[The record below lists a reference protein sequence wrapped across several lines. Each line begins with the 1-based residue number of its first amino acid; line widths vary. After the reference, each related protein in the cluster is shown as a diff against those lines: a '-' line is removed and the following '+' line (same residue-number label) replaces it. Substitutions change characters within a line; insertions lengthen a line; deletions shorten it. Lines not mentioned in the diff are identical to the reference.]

1 LFYEKGAM
9 SFQARE
15 IEPEVLEKI
24 LKASTSCAWLGKWKL
39 VSVSKKENIVRVVES
54 WQRGLRKIGQN
65 RDVEFV
71 ERWKKAPL
79 LIAFCQPRKLDQFHF
94 VVGDL
99 VRIFSV
105 QEIGTAVRSVELVAL
120 AHGIGLHG
128 IMGILVPEVGEPINE
143 VLGIPLDYEIVYFGL
158 MGYPDE
164 EVAQKFPSLNE
175 VCYAEKWGI
184 PADSDL
190 TWKDVPGLGQ
200 LKVLGGLLSRIVLCL
215 GGRCSIRRRTCLSL
229 R

>member
-1 LFYEKGAM
+1 MFYEKGAM

-79 LIAFCQPRKLDQFHF
+79 LIAFYQPRKLDKFNF
-94 VVGDL
+94 VDDDL

-105 QEIGTAVRSVELVAL
+105 QEVGTAVRSVELAAL

-128 IMGILVPEVGEPINE
+128 IMGILVPEVVEPISK
-143 VLGIPLDYEIVYFGL
+143 VLGIPRDHEIVYFGL

-164 EVAQKFPSLNE
+164 EVAQKFPTLNE
-175 VCYAEKWGI
+175 VCYSEKWGT
-184 PADSDL
+184 PADLNL
-190 TWKDVPGLGQ
+190 T
-200 LKVLGGLLSRIVLCL
+200 
-215 GGRCSIRRRTCLSL
+215 
-229 R
+229 

>member
-15 IEPEVLEKI
+15 IEPEILEKI

-39 VSVSKKENIVRVVES
+39 VLVSKRENIIRVVES
-54 WQRGLRKIGQN
+54 WQSGLRKIGQN

-79 LIAFCQPRKLDQFHF
+79 LIAFCQPRKLDKFHF
-94 VVGDL
+94 VAGDL

-105 QEIGTAVRSVELVAL
+105 QEIGTAVRSVELAAL

-128 IMGILVPEVGEPINE
+128 IMGILVPEVVEPINQ
-143 VLGIPLDYEIVYFGL
+143 VLGIPSDYEIVYFGL

-164 EVAQKFPSLNE
+164 EVVQKFPPLNE
-175 VCYAEKWGI
+175 VCYSEKWGT
-184 PADSDL
+184 PADL
-190 TWKDVPGLGQ
+190 NLA
-200 LKVLGGLLSRIVLCL
+200 
-215 GGRCSIRRRTCLSL
+215 
-229 R
+229 

>member
-9 SFQARE
+9 SFQDRE
-15 IEPEVLEKI
+15 IESEVLEKI
-24 LKASTSCAWLGKWKL
+24 LEASTSCAWLGKWKL
-39 VSVSKKENIVRVVES
+39 VSVTKKENVVRVVES
-54 WQRGLRKIGQN
+54 WQSGLRKIGQN

-94 VVGDL
+94 VAGDL

-105 QEIGTAVRSVELVAL
+105 QEIGTAVRSIELTAL
-120 AHGIGLHG
+120 AYGIGLHG
-128 IMGILVPEVGEPINE
+128 IMGILVPEVVEPINE
-143 VLGIPLDYEIVYFGL
+143 ALQIPRDYEIVYFGL

-164 EVAQKFPSLNE
+164 EVAQKFPSLDE
-175 VCYAEKWGI
+175 VCYVEKWGGLQI
-184 PADSDL
+184 RTQPR
-190 TWKDVPGLGQ
+190 KEVP
-200 LKVLGGLLSRIVLCL
+200 
-215 GGRCSIRRRTCLSL
+215 SL

>member
-1 LFYEKGAM
+1 MSLPSTLQGITDYQSVRRLLFYEKGAM

-39 VSVSKKENIVRVVES
+39 VSVSKKENIVKVVES
-54 WQRGLRKIGQN
+54 WQSGLRKIGQN

-71 ERWKKAPL
+71 ERWKRAPL
-79 LIAFCQPRKLDQFHF
+79 LIAFCQPRKFDQFHF

-99 VRIFSV
+99 VRIYSV
-105 QEIGTAVRSVELVAL
+105 QEIGTAVRSVELAAL

-128 IMGILVPEVGEPINE
+128 IMGILVPDIAEPINE
-143 VLGIPLDYEIVYFGL
+143 VLGIPRDHEIVYFGL

-164 EVAQKFPSLNE
+164 AVVQKFPSLSE
-175 VCYAEKWGI
+175 VCYAEKWGT
-184 PADSDL
+184 PAYWNV
-190 TWKDVPGLGQ
+190 T
-200 LKVLGGLLSRIVLCL
+200 
-215 GGRCSIRRRTCLSL
+215 
-229 R
+229 

>member
-15 IEPEVLEKI
+15 IEPEVLGKI

-39 VSVSKKENIVRVVES
+39 ISVSKKENIVRVVES
-54 WQRGLRKIGQN
+54 WQRGLRKIGQT
-65 RDVEFV
+65 RDLEFV

-79 LIAFCQPRKLDQFHF
+79 LIAFCQLKKLEKFHF

-128 IMGILVPEVGEPINE
+128 IMGIFVPEVVEPINE
-143 VLGIPLDYEIVYFGL
+143 VLGIPRDYEIVYFGL

-164 EVAQKFPSLNE
+164 EVAQKFPSLSE
-175 VCYAEKWGI
+175 VCYAEKWGT
-184 PADSDL
+184 PADSNL
-190 TWKDVPGLGQ
+190 T
-200 LKVLGGLLSRIVLCL
+200 
-215 GGRCSIRRRTCLSL
+215 
-229 R
+229 

>member
-1 LFYEKGAM
+1 MQETTDYQAVRRLLFYEKGAM

-15 IEPEVLEKI
+15 IDHEVLEKI
-24 LKASTSCAWLGKWKL
+24 LNSSTSCAWLGKWKL
-39 VSVSKKENIVRVVES
+39 VSVTKKENIVKVVES
-54 WQRGLRKIGQN
+54 WQNGLRKIGQN

-105 QEIGTAVRSVELVAL
+105 QEIGTAVRSVELAAL

-128 IMGILVPEVGEPINE
+128 IMGILVPEVVELISE
-143 VLGIPLDYEIVYFGL
+143 VLGIPRNDEIVYFGL

-164 EVAQKFPSLNE
+164 EVAQKFPRLNE
-175 VCYAEKWGI
+175 VCYAEIGDFLQHR
-184 PADSDL
+184 PNAYERFLALSD
-190 TWKDVPGLGQ
+190 
-200 LKVLGGLLSRIVLCL
+200 
-215 GGRCSIRRRTCLSL
+215 
-229 R
+229 